1 MTAQNTHTLMIPYAL
16 KPSLKNVGFLI
27 IILLACSNV
36 FAQKATG
43 YLPMP
48 DGKYEETRV
57 PFRSTKSDGELP
69 KAYVIS
75 PDYFP
80 QPGDQGN
87 MGSCVGRSTGY
98 AFASFYFSAKN
109 QWGKPVNYSK
119 VMSPAYVY
127 NGIRE
132 CNCGPDCGSYIAD
145 ALELLKTKGIV
156 PWETMP
162 YSDDDCTKPMESV
175 FSVAGNYKIKGYN
188 RLANKMNFN
197 EYKQYLSNDVPIII
211 GVPLGKGFDGI
222 GANSTGI
229 FKCTQVENGG
239 HAMLMTGYDDER
251 KAFKI
256 MNSWGNSWGDQGHVW
271 VDYDCFKLMMG
282 GSGGEA
288 YVVSKDYEIGGGT
301 NNPVVVNPVLPS
313 SETIT
318 ADQFEI
324 YGYSEEIDSNYF
336 YVSYALAINKNIQD
350 QVAKVIYIFDDPDFP
365 EQYISSDEAPYFP
378 TAYEGPYCLEEMQ
391 AIVYLKDG
399 KTVQLTFDGCQVL
412 DEEDNYVDDGGEEY
426 EYIDVRPVVTAQSL
440 DDDSGNFHFDIQ
452 LVGLSAY
459 KDQIEKVVY
468 DYNHESFT
476 TRYVTVTDG
485 NDSYKTGYNGW
496 GCLSGLIA
504 TIYFDDGTTEMITID
519 MCDELGW

>member
-1 MTAQNTHTLMIPYAL
+1 MIPDVF
-16 KPSLKNVGFLI
+16 KHSLKTLGFFLL
-27 IILLACSNV
+27 ILLTGSPV
-36 FAQKATG
+36 FAQKAMG
-43 YLPMP
+43 YKPLPE
-48 DGKYEETRV
+48 GKYEETRV
-57 PFRSTKSDGELP
+57 PFRSTKNDGQIP

-87 MGSCVGRSTGY
+87 MGSCVGWSTGY
-98 AFASFYFSAKN
+98 AFASFYFAAKN
-109 QWGKPVNYSK
+109 QWGKPVTHSK

-132 CNCGPDCGSYIAD
+132 CECGPDCGSYIPD

-162 YSDDDCTKPMESV
+162 YSDNDCSKPRESI

-197 EYKQYLSNDVPIII
+197 EYKQYLSNDVPVII
-211 GVPLGKGFDGI
+211 GVPLGKGFDEI
-222 GANSTGI
+222 GTNSAGT
-229 FKCTQVENGG
+229 FKCTQLEDGG
-239 HAMLMTGYDDER
+239 HAMLMVGYDDDK

-256 MNSWGNSWGDQGHVW
+256 MNSWGNDWGDQGHVW

-301 NNPVVVNPVLPS
+301 VNPVVVNPVLPP

-318 ADQFEI
+318 ADQFEVT
-324 YGYSEEIDSNYF
+324 GYSEEIDSNYF
-336 YVSYALAINKNIQD
+336 YVSYALAINEKIRD
-350 QVAKVIYIFDDPDFP
+350 QVVKVVYIFDDPEFP
-365 EQYISSDEAPYFP
+365 EQQVSSEEAPYFP

-391 AIVYLKDG
+391 ALIYLKDG

-412 DEEDNYVDDGGEEY
+412 ETADDYLEEGEESY
-426 EYIDVRPVVTAQSL
+426 EYIEIQPVVTARSL
-440 DDDSGNFHFDIQ
+440 GDDSGNFHFDIK
-452 LVGLSAY
+452 LLGLGAFEEE
-459 KDQIEKVVY
+459 IEKVVY
-468 DYNHESFT
+468 DYNHESFKI
-476 TRYVTVTDG
+476 RYVTVTDG
-485 NDSYKTGYNGW
+485 SDSYRTGYNGW
-496 GCLSGLIA
+496 GCLDGLTA
-504 TIYFDDGTTEMITID
+504 TIYFKDGTTELIEIN